1 LRLGFVDLS
10 RIVADHRPH
19 IEPESIMP
27 RVSKAEA
34 EKNRAAIEQV
44 SSRLFREQGFHGVS
58 VADLMGAAGL
68 THGGFYGHFESK
80 AALAAIACARAF
92 EESEARWRKRV
103 DDAPDRP
110 AALTALVDGYLSARN
125 RNGPGAGCPVAAL
138 ANDVAREPEGKPVRA
153 VFHEGLENLLEIL
166 ASVQPGDDDTQRRS
180 TAIAQMATLA
190 GALVLARA
198 TQGTPLS
205 NEVLAATKA
214 HLLADIDAA

>member
-1 LRLGFVDLS
+1 LA

-80 AALAAIACARAF
+80 DALAAIACARAF
-92 EESEARWRKRV
+92 EESEARWSKRV
-103 DDAPDRP
+103 DDAPDRA

-125 RNGPGAGCPVAAL
+125 RNGPGSGCPVAAL

>member
-1 LRLGFVDLS
+1 
-10 RIVADHRPH
+10 
-19 IEPESIMP
+19 
-27 RVSKAEA
+27 
-34 EKNRAAIEQV
+34 
-44 SSRLFREQGFHGVS
+44 
-58 VADLMGAAGL
+58 MGAAGL

-80 AALAAIACARAF
+80 DALAAIACARAF